1 MYVFVL
7 PICMTSE
14 VNLNLSRCRAER
26 EIRVPIRNTLD
37 ALSPTRGVA
46 DVVHAVVVVHVDE
59 DEDALDIAEEVSDDF
74 DDEPIDEMPQL
85 IRRAGPFL
93 GS

>member
-1 MYVFVL
+1 M
-7 PICMTSE
+7 
-14 VNLNLSRCRAER
+14 
-26 EIRVPIRNTLD
+26 
-37 ALSPTRGVA
+37 
-46 DVVHAVVVVHVDE
+46 VVHVDE
-59 DEDALDIAEEVSDDF
+59 DEDALDVAEEASDDF